1 MILILSI
8 TDESDVIST
17 REEFEREVLRQD
29 EKVLEQDEEVLR

>member
-1 MILILSI
+1 LI

-29 EKVLEQDEEVLR
+29 EEVLEQDEEVLR